1 MLQATA
7 AMYACRTYCCE
18 VADTSG
24 STVLLQQA
32 PCCSH
37 GALAFEKLSIGMARM
52 RYPVSEHPAVSA
64 EQITGEAVVAAGRT
78 LSRLA
83 GCAGA
88 SMHQAAE
95 GQQWG
100 PQNPRAQANHWLGKH
115 TLCHMVWLSC
125 TLMVSNM
132 YFTAVCRLQLLACC
146 HNPSCRIRHCA
157 LTVHSGLRTP

>member
-100 PQNPRAQANHWLGKH
+100 PQNPRAQGAGQSLAGQAHA
-115 TLCHMVWLSC
+115 LSHGVALLHSHGVQYVLHC
-125 TLMVSNM
+125 CVQTPAPCMLPQPLMQN
-132 YFTAVCRLQLLACC
+132 
-146 HNPSCRIRHCA
+146 
-157 LTVHSGLRTP
+157 